1 MKAKHRY
8 GNPDLRRRVSVPAPS
23 NEEIET
29 RLRDWLSP
37 GTFANLKTVRD
48 KTRQLRDRI
57 LTLPVMCAIVLSLV
71 YRQVSGLSEV
81 LRLLEQDG
89 LMWVEAQ
96 RVTKQAVSERLRTL
110 PATLFVQMW
119 EQVLRQLPVST
130 NAAIVPQAWR
140 QVQESF
146 ATVAMAD
153 GSALEA
159 LAKKLERLQNQKFP
173 LGGKMMALVD
183 AWSLLPLGIWYTP
196 DQYTNDKTWSESLLE
211 RLPVDGLLVFDLG
224 FFSFLWFDAFTESQ
238 KWFVT
243 RLRQKSAY
251 KVTRT
256 LRQGQFYRDEL
267 IELGQYRSNPCTH
280 PLRLVSVLWGKTWY
294 TYLTNV
300 LDPTRLSPQQVCD
313 LYRRRW
319 RIEDAFS
326 LTKRLLGLSYL
337 WVCGSNGVQ
346 IQLYSTWIFYA
357 LLMDVCA
364 QVAVALRQPLECI
377 SVEMVFRSFYHFS
390 RARQRGRAT
399 DLVSFL
405 VTYAK
410 SFGLVKAKRKRQRQ
424 IQAQSIDIWADA
436 LT

>member
-1 MKAKHRY
+1 MKPKHQY

-23 NEEIET
+23 NEELET

-48 KTRQLRDRI
+48 KTRQLRDRV

-89 LMWVEAQ
+89 LLWVEAK
-96 RVTKQAVSERLRTL
+96 RVTKQALSERLRTL
-110 PATLFVQMW
+110 PAVLFMQMW
-119 EQVLRQLPVST
+119 EQVLTQLPVST
-130 NAAIVPQAWR
+130 NSAIVPQAWW
-140 QVQESF
+140 QVQASF
-146 ATVAMAD
+146 TTVAMAD
-153 GSALEA
+153 GSVLEA
-159 LAKKLERLQNQKFP
+159 LAKKLERLRDQKSA

-183 AWSLLPLGIWYTP
+183 AWSLRPLGIWYTP
-196 DQYTNDKTWSESLLE
+196 DQHANDKTWSQELLE

-224 FFSFLWFDAFTESQ
+224 FFSFVWFDAFTESQ

-251 KVTRT
+251 KVTRV
-256 LRQGQFYRDEL
+256 LSQGKFYRDEL
-267 IELGQYRSNPCTH
+267 IELGQYRSNPCIH

-300 LDPTRLSPQQVCD
+300 LEPTRLTPQQVCD

-337 WVCGSNGVQ
+337 WGCGSNGVK
-346 IQLYSTWIFYA
+346 IQLYSTWIFYV
-357 LLMDVCA
+357 LLMDLCA
-364 QVAVALRQPLECI
+364 QVAVALRQPLESI
-377 SVEMVFRSFYHFS
+377 SVEMVFRSLFHFS
-390 RARQRGRAT
+390 RARQQGRAT

-405 VTYAK
+405 VTYVK
-410 SFGLVKAKRKRQRQ
+410 SFGLVKSMRIRQRQ
-424 IQAQSIDIWADA
+424 IQAHSLDIWADA

>member
-1 MKAKHRY
+1 M
-8 GNPDLRRRVSVPAPS
+8 PAPS
-23 NEEIET
+23 NEELEA

-48 KTRQLRDRI
+48 KTRQLRERV

-71 YRQVSGLSEV
+71 YRQIGGLSEV

-89 LMWVEAQ
+89 LLWVEAK
-96 RVTKQAVSERLRTL
+96 RVTKQALSERLRTL
-110 PATLFVQMW
+110 PAALFVQMW
-119 EQVLRQLPVST
+119 EQVLMRLPVSA
-130 NAAIVPQAWR
+130 NSALVPQAWG
-140 QVQESF
+140 QVQASF
-146 ATVAMAD
+146 TTVAMAD
-153 GSALEA
+153 GSVLEA
-159 LAKKLERLQNQKFP
+159 LAKKLERLRNQKFP

-183 AWSLLPLGIWYTP
+183 AWSLRPLGIWYTP
-196 DQYTNDKTWSESLLE
+196 DEHANDKTWSQQLLE

-224 FFSFLWFDAFTESQ
+224 FFSFVWFDTFTETQ

-251 KVTRT
+251 KVTRV
-256 LRQGQFYRDEL
+256 LSQGNFYRDEL

-300 LDPTRLSPQQVCD
+300 LEPTRLSPQQVCD

-319 RIEDAFS
+319 QIEDAFL

-337 WVCGSNGVQ
+337 WVCGSNGVK
-346 IQLYSTWIFYA
+346 IQLYSTWIFYV
-357 LLMDVCA
+357 LLMDLCA

-390 RARQRGRAT
+390 RARQQGRAT
-399 DLVSFL
+399 DLVTFL

-410 SFGLVKAKRKRQRQ
+410 SFGLVKSKRKRQRQ
-424 IQAQSIDIWADA
+424 IQAHSLDIWADA

>member
-8 GNPDLRRRVSVPAPS
+8 GNPDLRRRLSVPAPS
-23 NEEIET
+23 NEELEA

-48 KTRQLRDRI
+48 KTRQLRDRV

-71 YRQVSGLSEV
+71 YRQISGLSEV

-89 LMWVEAQ
+89 LLWVEAK
-96 RVTKQAVSERLRTL
+96 RVTKQALSERLRTL
-110 PATLFVQMW
+110 PAALFVQMW
-119 EQVLRQLPVST
+119 EQVLTQLPVST
-130 NAAIVPQAWR
+130 NSAIVPQAWCE
-140 QVQESF
+140 VQASF
-146 ATVAMAD
+146 TTVAMAD
-153 GSALEA
+153 GSVLEA
-159 LAKKLERLQNQKFP
+159 LAKKLERLRDQKFP

-183 AWSLLPLGIWYTP
+183 AWSLRPLGIWYTP
-196 DQYTNDKTWSESLLE
+196 DEHANDKTWSQELLE
-211 RLPVDGLLVFDLG
+211 RLPMGGLLVFDLG
-224 FFSFLWFDAFTESQ
+224 FFSFVWFDAFTESQ

-251 KVTRT
+251 KVTRV
-256 LRQGQFYRDEL
+256 LSQGNFYRDEL
-267 IELGQYRSNPCTH
+267 IELGQYRSNPCNH

-300 LDPTRLSPQQVCD
+300 LEPTRLSPQQVCD

-319 RIEDAFS
+319 QIEDAFL

-337 WVCGSNGVQ
+337 WVCGSNGVK
-346 IQLYSTWIFYA
+346 IQLYSTWIFYM
-357 LLMDVCA
+357 LLIDLCA
-364 QVAVALRQPLECI
+364 QVAVALRQPLESI

-390 RARQRGRAT
+390 RARQQGRAT
-399 DLVSFL
+399 DLVTFL

-410 SFGLVKAKRKRQRQ
+410 SFSLVKAKSKRQRL
-424 IQAQSIDIWADA
+424 IQAYSLDIWADA